1 LLTLILL
8 CCAVLSAGAAAAVQA
23 APAADLPL
31 AVVVPLTLDPPDPSA
46 GELVTATFT
55 LRNEG
60 AAAVTLLRVGAGGRG
75 PGCGD
80 FVCDNYQDFPLAA
93 AVTIGAGQTYRY
105 EAARTLAAAGPY
117 FFQVTYE
124 APAGNWHFLDARLDV
139 TVGRGLELL
148 RALTL
153 TPAAPTT
160 AAPTTVAPTTVD
172 LVTAE
177 FELVNAGTKTLSF
190 QKIGVGVR
198 GPACTLGDWGCTEL
212 LDFPFAENVTLG
224 PGERLPF
231 RSWRLFPAAGSH
243 FAQISVL
250 DAAGTWGM
258 LGSRRDLTVTP
269 GTYTQR
275 MTPLRFGVQWHPTR
289 AAATNDA
296 ELALAAQVGAQVIRI
311 GPSWR
316 LLEPHG
322 KGQWDEGYLAELDHI
337 VDTARALDIEPYLM
351 LLQVPC
357 WASTDPRKNCTQERW
372 DDAYPPSNFGDYAAA
387 LRKLAAHFG
396 DRVTVWEVWN
406 EPNVA
411 RFWKPAP
418 DASAYTRLLQTT
430 YAAIK
435 AQQPHAVV
443 LGGSL
448 AGADY
453 RFLDAMYAAGAQGA
467 FDALALHPYSAG
479 APGLCTEVQWSF
491 ACGIDGIRSQML
503 QKGDGKPLW
512 LTEFG
517 WSTYGSLTEA
527 MQRDYLIGALA
538 ELQKRPYVAAVS
550 WYTLVNTDFQ
560 DLPPELAKDNDFG
573 LFYRDYRPKLA
584 AQWLAAERQRAQLYL
599 PALRK

>member
-1 LLTLILL
+1 MQFPRVLLTLLTSILV
-8 CCAVLSAGAAAAVQA
+8 CCALLAAGASAAAQA

-46 GELVTATFT
+46 GEIVTATFT

-80 FVCDNYQDFPLAA
+80 FACDNYQDFPLAA

-105 EAARTLAAAGPY
+105 EAARTFATAGSH

-124 APAGNWHFLDARLDV
+124 APAGSWHFLGARLDV
-139 TVGRGLELL
+139 TVGRGLEV
-148 RALTL
+148 AQDLTL
-153 TPAAPTT
+153 APGNLTTKELAT
-160 AAPTTVAPTTVD
+160 AAFTI
-172 LVTAE
+172 
-177 FELVNAGTKTLSF
+177 FNAGPRPISL
-190 QKIGVGVR
+190 QKVGVGVR
-198 GPACTLGDWGCTEL
+198 GPSCAPGDWGCQEF

-224 PGERLPF
+224 PGASFSF
-231 RSWRLFPAAGSH
+231 RSWRLFPAAGGH

-250 DAAGTWGM
+250 DAGNTWHL
-258 LGSRRDLTVTP
+258 LGSRRDFSVAP
-269 GTYTQR
+269 GSYMPRTA
-275 MTPLRFGVQWHPTR
+275 PLRFGVQWHQTR
-289 AAATNDA
+289 DAATNTG

-316 LLEPHG
+316 LLEPQG

-337 VDTARALDIEPYLM
+337 VDEARRLGIEPYLM

-357 WASTDPRKNCTQERW
+357 WASSDPRKNCAQGKW
-372 DDAYPPSNFGDYAAA
+372 DDAYPPSNDDDYAAA
-387 LRKLAAHFG
+387 MRKLVTHFG

-418 DASAYTRLLQTT
+418 DARAYTRLLQRT

-435 AQQPHAVV
+435 AQQPDAVV

-453 RFLDAMYAAGAQGA
+453 HFLDAMYAAGAA
-467 FDALALHPYSAG
+467 AYFDALALHPYSTG

-503 QKGDGKPLW
+503 QRGDDKPLW

-517 WSTYGSLTEA
+517 WSTYGSLTEE
-527 MQRDYLIGALA
+527 MQRDYLIAALA
-538 ELQKRPYVAAVS
+538 ELEKRPYVAAVS
-550 WYTLVNTDFQ
+550 WYTLVNTDFK
-560 DLPPELAKDNDFG
+560 DLPPELAHDNDFG

-584 AQWLAAERQRAQLYL
+584 AQWLAARSQREKVYL